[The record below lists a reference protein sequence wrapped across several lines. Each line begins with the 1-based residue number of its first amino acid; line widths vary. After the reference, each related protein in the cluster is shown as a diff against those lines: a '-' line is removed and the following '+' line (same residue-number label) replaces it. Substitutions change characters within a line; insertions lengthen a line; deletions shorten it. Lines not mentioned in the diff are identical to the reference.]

1 MITTPLNFH
10 TNWNGKLTN
19 GAFTTLRIWNPDR
32 YAAGA
37 IFDIRLT
44 DKDGHVK
51 INYGEAAVAEV
62 RKLKIHQINEYIAR
76 LDTGYSAEETRS
88 ILMTMYKNKAIN
100 WTTQEL
106 ALVLLVKI
114 KKTPTQQTLLLT

>member
-1 MITTPLNFH
+1 MTTPLNFH

-19 GAFTTLRIWNPDR
+19 GAFTTIRMWNPGK

-37 IFDIRLT
+37 TFDIRLT

-51 INYGEAAVAEV
+51 TNYGEAAVAEV
-62 RKLKIHQINEYIAR
+62 RRMKIHQINEFIAR
-76 LDTGYSAEETRS
+76 LDTGYSAEETKN
-88 ILMTMYKNKAIN
+88 ILKTMYKNKNIN

-106 ALVLLVKI
+106 AWVLLVKY
-114 KKTPTQQTLLLT
+114 KKEPQQTSLSLT